1 MKVEKDEVVN
11 LLDPPKV
18 TPMGYVNPMM
28 LNAQN
33 NLGSPPQKEKKNFNA
48 FRQPS
53 IAPSVTGK
61 SNPSGGINESKSL
74 IRRTATTTAMCT
86 IEYCLGVSKEFNIYP
101 FQVLIVKSIN

>member
-33 NLGSPPQKEKKNFNA
+33 NLGSPP
-48 FRQPS
+48 
-53 IAPSVTGK
+53 
-61 SNPSGGINESKSL
+61 
-74 IRRTATTTAMCT
+74 
-86 IEYCLGVSKEFNIYP
+86 
-101 FQVLIVKSIN
+101 